1 MLQTYN
7 KKLGILMILISALSF
22 SLMNVFA
29 RMAGDIPVMQKTFFR
44 NIVAILFICTYFG
57 FKRKKVKI
65 RSGCIKF
72 HILRSL
78 FGTLSVIGNFYAVDH
93 MLLSDATMLL
103 ELSPFFIIIFSAI
116 ILKEKAA
123 IQQYALIALALF
135 GAGLV
140 LKPSAGVYLDQASF
154 VAIAGAIFAGIAYT
168 MVRLL
173 SIRGEDNMIIIFVF
187 SVFSSLFCVPFLFV
201 DNVSLSYKQ
210 VILLLG
216 AAVCG
221 CCGQFS
227 VTAAYRYAPAAEIS
241 IFDYTQII
249 FAACFGW
256 IFFQQVADEKSY
268 IGYMLIL
275 LAAAL
280 MYLVNKKQIKTG

>member
-1 MLQTYN
+1 MIQVNN

-44 NIVAILFICTYFG
+44 NIVAIIFISIYFIV
-57 FKRKKVKI
+57 KRKKVRIKN
-65 RSGCIKF
+65 GCVKF
-72 HILRSL
+72 HFLRSF

-103 ELSPFFIIIFSAI
+103 ELSPFFIIFFSAI
-116 ILKEKAA
+116 ILREKAS
-123 IQQYALIALALF
+123 IQQYVLIILALI

-140 LKPSAGVYLDQASF
+140 LKPSTGMYLNQAAF

-168 MVRLL
+168 MVRFL
-173 SIRGEDNMIIIFVF
+173 SNRGEDSMIIVFVF
-187 SVFSSLFCVPFLFV
+187 SVFSCVICLPFLLC
-201 DNVSLSYKQ
+201 DSVSLSVNQ
-210 VILLLG
+210 FIMLLG

-256 IFFQQVADEKSY
+256 IFFQQLADTKSY
-268 IGYMLIL
+268 IGYILIL
-275 LAAAL
+275 LAAVL
-280 MYLVNKKQIKTG
+280 MYLLSKNK